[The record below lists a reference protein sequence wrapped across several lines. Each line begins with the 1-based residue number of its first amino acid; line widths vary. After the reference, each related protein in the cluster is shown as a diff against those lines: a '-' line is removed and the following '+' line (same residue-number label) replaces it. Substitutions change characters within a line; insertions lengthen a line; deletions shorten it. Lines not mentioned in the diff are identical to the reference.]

1 MFRNPDPEQICA
13 LLREVKTIAVVGL
26 SPNPARPA
34 FRIARA
40 LQGFGYRVIPV
51 RPKVESVLGEKAY
64 GSLAEVPEKIDLV
77 DVFRSPEHVGP
88 IVDECLRLGLKRL
101 WLQDGVVNEE
111 AAGRAVAGGMAV
123 VMDRCI
129 WRDYTESVRRGGRCG
144 LSSPRCTVSA
154 TISSCSTPSR
164 RTSI

>member
-1 MFRNPDPEQICA
+1 MFRNPDPEAICA

-26 SPNPARPA
+26 SPNPERPA
-34 FRIARA
+34 FRVARA
-40 LQGFGYRVIPV
+40 LQGFGYRIVPV

-64 GSLAEVPEKIDLV
+64 GSLAEVAERIDLV

-101 WLQDGVVNEE
+101 WLQDGVVNEAAAAKAS
-111 AAGRAVAGGMAV
+111 AAGMTV

-129 WRDYTESVRRGGRCG
+129 WRD
-144 LSSPRCTVSA
+144 LVSQCA
-154 TISSCSTPSR
+154 EVADAG
-164 RTSI
+164 

>member
-1 MFRNPDPEQICA
+1 MHINPDADAIRA
-13 LLREVKTIAVVGL
+13 MLREVKTIAVVGL

-34 FRIARA
+34 WRIARA

-51 RPKVESVLGEKAY
+51 RPKVAEVLGEKAY
-64 GSLAEVPEKIDLV
+64 ASLTEVPVKIDLV
-77 DVFRSPEHVGP
+77 DVFRAAAHVDE

-111 AAGRAVAGGMAV
+111 AAKKAVAGGMTV

-129 WRDYTESVRRGGRCG
+129 FRDHQA
-144 LSSPRCTVSA
+144 LLA
-154 TISSCSTPSR
+154 
-164 RTSI
+164 

>member
-1 MFRNPDPEQICA
+1 MFRNPDTEAIRA

-40 LQGFGYRVIPV
+40 LQSFGYRVIPV
-51 RPKVESVLGEKAY
+51 RPKVDSVLGEKAY
-64 GSLAEVPEKIDLV
+64 ASLAEVPEKVDLV
-77 DVFRSPEHVGP
+77 DVFRAAEHVGP

-111 AAGRAVAGGMAV
+111 AAARAQAGGMTV
-123 VMDRCI
+123 VMDRCV
-129 WRDYTESVRRGGRCG
+129 WRDYVG
-144 LSSPRCTVSA
+144 LCAETA
-154 TISSCSTPSR
+154 GAD
-164 RTSI
+164 

>member
-1 MFRNPDPEQICA
+1 MFRNPAPEDLCA

-26 SPNPARPA
+26 SPNPDRPA

-64 GSLAEVPEKIDLV
+64 AALSEVPEKIDLV
-77 DVFRSPEHVGP
+77 DVFRAAEHVGP
-88 IVDECLRLGLKRL
+88 LVDECLRLGLKRL
-101 WLQDGVVNEE
+101 WLQDGIVNEAAAAKAV
-111 AAGRAVAGGMAV
+111 AAGMTV

-129 WRDYTESVRRGGRCG
+129 WRD
-144 LSSPRCTVSA
+144 LA
-154 TISSCSTPSR
+154 NLCSEAADAG
-164 RTSI
+164 

>member
-1 MFRNPDPEQICA
+1 MFRNPAPEDLCA

-26 SPNPARPA
+26 SPNPDRPA

-64 GSLAEVPEKIDLV
+64 AALSEVPEKIDLV
-77 DVFRSPEHVGP
+77 DVFRAAEHVGP
-88 IVDECLRLGLKRL
+88 LVDECLRLGLKRL
-101 WLQDGVVNEE
+101 WLQDGIVNEAAAAKAS
-111 AAGRAVAGGMAV
+111 AAGMTV

-129 WRDYTESVRRGGRCG
+129 WRDYTQ
-144 LSSPRCTVSA
+144 LCTEVA
-154 TISSCSTPSR
+154 GAD
-164 RTSI
+164 